1 MKPLDVRLHE
11 AAAHATRLFVEAA
24 RSNHTKSDFLIHEDP
39 AGDMTVASLVFTI
52 LHTGAE
58 YNPARAYHESETVTW
73 KEPVYLEDYRAPET
87 PQEAPQRAE
96 EVEVEE
102 VPMKMRVDDAP
113 PPNFPDQTPC
123 ARCTKP
129 RWKHHADETGGY
141 AACREFIDKNQL
153 ALSLTNT

>member
-11 AAAHATRLFVEAA
+11 TAAQATRLFVEAA
-24 RSNHTKSDFLIHEDP
+24 RSNHTRSDFLIHEDP

-52 LHTGAE
+52 LHTGGLTRE
-58 YNPARAYHESETVTW
+58 IERFSIVPRSYEVVES
-73 KEPVYLEDYRAPET
+73 PET
-87 PQEAPQRAE
+87 PQEAHQRAE

-113 PPNFPDQTPC
+113 PLNFPDQTPC

-129 RWKHHADETGGY
+129 RWKHQADETGGY

-153 ALSLTNT
+153 ALSLTNA

>member
-11 AAAHATRLFVEAA
+11 AAAQATRLFVEAA

-58 YNPARAYHESETVTW
+58 PVSIDAYKAAQS
-73 KEPVYLEDYRAPET
+73 
-87 PQEAPQRAE
+87 PQEASQSVVE
-96 EVEVEE
+96 EKVEE

-113 PPNFPDQTPC
+113 PPDFPDQSVC
-123 ARCTKP
+123 ARPGCHKP
-129 RWKHHADETGGY
+129 KWKHYADENGGY
-141 AACREFIDKNQL
+141 QTCREFVDRAQF
-153 ALSLTNT
+153 SLV

>member
-1 MKPLDVRLHE
+1 MKPLDVRMHE
-11 AAAHATRLFVEAA
+11 AAAQATSLFVEAA

-58 YNPARAYHESETVTW
+58 
-73 KEPVYLEDYRAPET
+73 PVSIDDYRAPET
-87 PQEAPQRAE
+87 PQEAHQRAE

-113 PPNFPDQTPC
+113 PPNFPEQTPC
-123 ARCTKP
+123 QRCHLP
-129 RWKHHADETGGY
+129 QWKHHADDKGGY
-141 AACREFIDKNQL
+141 ATCREFIDSRQT
-153 ALSLTNT
+153 ALI

>member
-1 MKPLDVRLHE
+1 MTKPIDVRLHE
-11 AAAHATRLFVEAA
+11 AAAQATRLFVEAA
-24 RSNHTKSDFLIHEDP
+24 RSNHTKADFIIHEDP

-58 YNPARAYHESETVTW
+58 
-73 KEPVYLEDYRAPET
+73 PVSIDDYRAPET

-129 RWKHHADETGGY
+129 RWKHQADETGGY
-141 AACREFIDKNQL
+141 AACREFIEKNQL
-153 ALSLTNT
+153 ALV